1 MHGTD
6 FKFTSLNIQN
16 FFIIYGNVIH
26 FKFTSSDFNIQ
37 MVMSLLQ
44 KKLIKTLKMYNNIK
58 NGEENVSFV
67 EEYKVRYYL

>member
-1 MHGTD
+1 
-6 FKFTSLNIQN
+6 
-16 FFIIYGNVIH
+16 
-26 FKFTSSDFNIQ
+26 